1 MSIDTVR
8 AKAIALLNAGALTTP
23 AFERLAEEYG
33 KCKAV
38 GLGTHTEP
46 QNKRRPPMAKKVETK
61 VARKVLKGV
70 NGQAVRQSG
79 FGRGAASNW
88 DAFGTPVKTKGF
100 KLEDGVYQVKN
111 GELRRMADTNGT
123 GTVCVVY
130 RVGAKAKDEAPAKAK
145 AKKVEKKA
153 KEEPMLKGKKVEKK
167 IEKKGKQADK
177 HESKHAKKH
186 EEKKADKKAKH
197 AKK

>member
-145 AKKVEKKA
+145 AKKVEKK
-153 KEEPMLKGKKVEKK
+153 